1 MAMGTE
7 AAAIRG
13 SKPAAASGSKRGKL
27 WRKLWTDRYMY
38 LLALP
43 GMAFIVLFDYVPM
56 YGIVLAFQDYNP
68 FAGIFHSDWV
78 GFAHFERLFKH
89 PDFWMVL
96 RNTLVISLLNLVLFF
111 PTPIVLALLLN
122 EVRSVVFQKAVQT
135 IIYLPHFVS
144 WVVICSLTITLMNSE
159 GIVTQIVHALGFPKV
174 QLLLDTRL
182 FWGMITLQSIWKE
195 AGWGT
200 IIFLAALAGIN
211 PELYEAARVD
221 GANRWHQMKAITIPA
236 LMNTVVV
243 LLLLRIG
250 HIMSLSFDQLFIM
263 GNPMVSSVSE
273 VFDTYVFKAGVLQ
286 GNFSFASAVGLFKS
300 VVGLV
305 LILGSNY
312 VAKKTSDNYLF

>member
-1 MAMGTE
+1 MTTRTE
-7 AAAIRG
+7 AAYPGRR
-13 SKPAAASGSKRGKL
+13 PAAAARTGSGKL
-27 WRKLWTDRYMY
+27 WKKLWTDRYLY

-43 GMAFIVLFDYVPM
+43 GMAFILLFDYVPM

-68 FAGIFHSDWV
+68 FAGILHSDWV

-89 PDFWMVL
+89 PDFWLVL
-96 RNTLVISLLNLVLFF
+96 RNTLVISLMNLVLFF

-122 EVRSVVFQKAVQT
+122 EIRLKWFQRTIQT

-159 GIVTQIVHALGFPKV
+159 GLVTQIVHALGFPKV
-174 QLLLDTRL
+174 QLLLDKQL

-221 GANRWHQMKAITIPA
+221 GANRWHQMKSITIPA

-250 HIMSLSFDQLFIM
+250 HIMSLSFDQLYMM
-263 GNPMVSSVSE
+263 GNPMVSDVAE

-286 GNFSFASAVGLFKS
+286 GNFSFAAAVGLFKS
-300 VVGLV
+300 AVGLV
-305 LILGSNY
+305 LILGSNFL
-312 VAKKTSDNYLF
+312 AKKTSDNYLF

>member
-1 MAMGTE
+1 MTTRTE
-7 AAAIRG
+7 AALPG
-13 SKPAAASGSKRGKL
+13 SQPAAAMRSRRSRL

-43 GMAFIVLFDYVPM
+43 GMAFLLLFEYVPM

-68 FAGIFHSDWV
+68 FAGILHSDFV
-78 GFAHFERLFKH
+78 GLAHFDRLFKH
-89 PDFWMVL
+89 PDFWLVL
-96 RNTLVISLLNLVLFF
+96 RNTLVISLLNLILFF

-122 EVRSVVFQKAVQT
+122 EVRQGVFQKAVQT

-159 GIVTQIVHALGFPKV
+159 GILTQLVHWMGFPKV

-221 GANRWHQMKAITIPA
+221 GANRWQQMRAITVPA

-263 GNPMVSSVSE
+263 GNPMVSSVAE

-286 GNFSFASAVGLFKS
+286 GNFSFAAAVGLFKS
-300 VVGLV
+300 LVGLV
-305 LILGSNY
+305 LILGSNF

>member
-1 MAMGTE
+1 MAIQPKSAAWNAPGTG
-7 AAAIRG
+7 AAA
-13 SKPAAASGSKRGKL
+13 KSGRSRLAKKL
-27 WRKLWTDRYMY
+27 WADRYMY

-43 GMAFIVLFDYVPM
+43 GMAFILLFDYVPM

-68 FAGIFHSDWV
+68 FAGVLHSDWV

-96 RNTLVISLLNLVLFF
+96 RNTLVISFLNLALFF

-122 EVRSVVFQKAVQT
+122 EVRIAFYKKTIQT

-144 WVVICSLTITLMNSE
+144 WVVICSLTVTLMNSE
-159 GIVTQIVHALGFPKV
+159 GLITQIVKGLGFEKV
-174 QLLLDTRL
+174 QLLLDQRL
-182 FWGMITLQSIWKE
+182 FWGIITVQSIWKE

-221 GANRWHQMKAITIPA
+221 GATRWQQIRSITIPA

-250 HIMSLSFDQLFIM
+250 HIMSLSFDQLYMM
-263 GNPMVSSVSE
+263 GNPMVMQVAE

-286 GNFSFASAVGLFKS
+286 GNFSFAAAVGLFKS

-305 LILGSNY
+305 MILGSNWL
-312 VAKKTSDNYLF
+312 AKKTSDNYLF

>member
-1 MAMGTE
+1 MTTRTE
-7 AAAIRG
+7 AALPG
-13 SKPAAASGSKRGKL
+13 SQPAAAMRSRRSRL

-38 LLALP
+38 FLALP
-43 GMAFIVLFDYVPM
+43 GMAFLLLFEYVPM

-68 FAGIFHSDWV
+68 FAGILHSDFV
-78 GFAHFERLFKH
+78 GLAHFERLFKH
-89 PDFWMVL
+89 PDFWLVL
-96 RNTLVISLLNLVLFF
+96 RNTLVISLLNLILFF

-122 EVRSVVFQKAVQT
+122 EVRAGAFQKAVQT

-159 GIVTQIVHALGFPKV
+159 GILTQLVHWMGFPKL

-221 GANRWHQMKAITIPA
+221 GANRWQQMRAITIPA

-263 GNPMVSSVSE
+263 GNPMVSSVAE

-286 GNFSFASAVGLFKS
+286 GNFSFAAAVGLFKS
-300 VVGLV
+300 LVGLV
-305 LILGSNY
+305 LILGSNF

>member
-1 MAMGTE
+1 MTTRTE
-7 AAAIRG
+7 AAYPGRR
-13 SKPAAASGSKRGKL
+13 PAAAARTESGKL
-27 WRKLWTDRYMY
+27 WKKLWTDRYLY

-43 GMAFIVLFDYVPM
+43 GMAFILLFDYVPM

-68 FAGIFHSDWV
+68 FAGILHSDWV
-78 GFAHFERLFKH
+78 GLAHFERLFKH
-89 PDFWMVL
+89 PDFWLVL
-96 RNTLVISLLNLVLFF
+96 RNTMVISLLNLVLFF

-122 EVRSVVFQKAVQT
+122 EIRLKWFQRSIQT

-159 GIVTQIVHALGFPKV
+159 GLVTQIVRALGFPNV
-174 QLLLDTRL
+174 QLLLDKQL

-221 GANRWHQMKAITIPA
+221 GANRWHQMKSITIPA
-236 LMNTVVV
+236 LMSTVVV

-250 HIMSLSFDQLFIM
+250 HIMSLSFDQLYMM
-263 GNPMVSSVSE
+263 GNPMVSDVAE

-286 GNFSFASAVGLFKS
+286 GNFSFAAAVGLFKS
-300 VVGLV
+300 AVGLV

-312 VAKKTSDNYLF
+312 LAKKTSDNSLF

>member
-7 AAAIRG
+7 AATIRG
-13 SKPAAASGSKRGKL
+13 SKPASAAGSKRGRLWKKL
-27 WRKLWTDRYMY
+27 WSDRYMY

-43 GMAFIVLFDYVPM
+43 GMAFILLFEYGPM

-96 RNTLVISLLNLVLFF
+96 RNTLVISLLNLLLFF

-122 EVRSVVFQKAVQT
+122 EVRAGLFQKAVQT

-144 WVVICSLTITLMNSE
+144 WVVICSLTITLLNSE
-159 GIVTQIVHALGFPKV
+159 GIVTQIVHALGFTKV
-174 QLLLDTRL
+174 QLLLDTRF

-221 GANRWHQMKAITIPA
+221 GANRWHQMKAITVPA

-286 GNFSFASAVGLFKS
+286 GNFSFAAAVGLFKS
-300 VVGLV
+300 LVGLV

-312 VAKKTSDNYLF
+312 IAKKTSDNYLF

>member
-1 MAMGTE
+1 MMSMRTE
-7 AAAIRG
+7 LVHTARSPQAAVR
-13 SKPAAASGSKRGKL
+13 SGSKLRKKL
-27 WRKLWTDRYMY
+27 WSDRYMY

-43 GMAFIVLFDYVPM
+43 GMAFILLFDYVPM

-68 FAGIFHSDWV
+68 FGGILHSDWV
-78 GFAHFERLFKH
+78 GFAHFARLFKH
-89 PDFWMVL
+89 PDFWLVL

-122 EVRSVVFQKAVQT
+122 EVRSRWFQRTVQT
-135 IIYLPHFVS
+135 IVYLPHFVS

-159 GIVTQIVHALGFPKV
+159 GLVTQLVHFLGFPKV
-174 QLLLDTRL
+174 QLLLDTKL

-221 GANRWHQMKAITIPA
+221 GANRWQQMRSITIPA
-236 LMNTVVV
+236 LMSTVVV

-250 HIMSLSFDQLFIM
+250 HIMSLSFDQLYIM
-263 GNPMVSSVSE
+263 GNPMVSSVAE

-286 GNFSFASAVGLFKS
+286 GNFSFAAAVGLFKS

-312 VAKKTSDNYLF
+312 LAKKTSDNYLF